1 MDPAPLTRRS
11 IVRAV
16 AWTTPIAVAAVA
28 APSAAAS
35 TAALELLV
43 DLSIDVPED
52 PIDGS
57 RNLYA
62 AIGRLDGEP
71 FSEPFTG
78 RVVVLMSALV
88 GEDRADL
95 DGFGVIFGEG
105 WGYQNLSGRVL
116 LTWEGTVSE
125 YDRAEGFLTS
135 DDGAGLRLR
144 DDDSGVDTRM
154 RYEPTVESGEA
165 TAVVLG
171 PRNVQWGPL
180 AD

>member
-11 IVRAV
+11 IVRAA

-35 TAALELLV
+35 TSALELLI
-43 DLSIDVPED
+43 DLSIEVPED

-88 GEDRADL
+88 GENRADL
-95 DGFGVIFGEG
+95 DGFGVIYGEG

-116 LTWEGTVSE
+116 LTWEGTVSG
-125 YDRAEGFLTS
+125 YDRAEGFLT
-135 DDGAGLRLR
+135 
-144 DDDSGVDTRM
+144 
-154 RYEPTVESGEA
+154 
-165 TAVVLG
+165 
-171 PRNVQWGPL
+171 N
-180 AD
+180 